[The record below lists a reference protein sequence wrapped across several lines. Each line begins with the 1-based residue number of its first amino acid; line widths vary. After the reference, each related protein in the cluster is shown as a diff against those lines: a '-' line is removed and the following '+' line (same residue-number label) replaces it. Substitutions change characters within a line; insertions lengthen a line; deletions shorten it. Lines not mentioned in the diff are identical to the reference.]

1 MTTLAQKVAE
11 FPASTPDWEIA
22 AVLNAP
28 DPTLP
33 MKLTSKRIG
42 AGTIIETMGL
52 GAVGGGVFISKLRG
66 WAANPETIPAQ
77 LSNNVKD
84 IAEIL
89 PVIDRGDLEVS
100 NNSVRT
106 MIDTLATLG
115 HMTQAQATALKA
127 LANDV
132 NQSWSEHYNIVVTA
146 RTVGLARGARE

>member
-11 FPASTPDWEIA
+11 FPTSTPDWEIA

-33 MKLTSKRIG
+33 MKLTSRRIG

-52 GAVGGGVFISKLRG
+52 GAVGGGAFISKLRG
-66 WAANPETIPAQ
+66 WAINPETIPAP
-77 LSNNVKD
+77 LVSVAKD

-89 PVIDRGDLEVS
+89 PVIDRGDLEIGS
-100 NNSVRT
+100 APVRT
-106 MIDTLATLG
+106 MIDTLAALG

-132 NQSWSEHYNIVVTA
+132 NQSWAEHYNIVVTA

>member
-22 AVLNAP
+22 EVLNAP
-28 DPTLP
+28 DPALP
-33 MKLTSKRIG
+33 MKLTSRRIG

-52 GAVGGGVFISKLRG
+52 GAIGGGVFISKLRG
-66 WAANPETIPAQ
+66 WAENPETIPAQ
-77 LSNNVKD
+77 LSDNVKD

-89 PVIDRGDLEVS
+89 PVIDRGDFEVS
-100 NNSVRT
+100 SNSVRT
-106 MIDTLATLG
+106 MIDTLAALG

-132 NQSWSEHYNIVVTA
+132 NQSWAEANGVEVTP
-146 RTVGLARGARE
+146 RTVGLARGAV

>member
-11 FPASTPDWEIA
+11 FPASMPDWEIA
-22 AVLNAP
+22 EVLNAP

-33 MKLTSKRIG
+33 MKLTSRRIG

-52 GAVGGGVFISKLRG
+52 GAVGGGAFISKLRE
-66 WAANPETIPAQ
+66 WAANPGTIPAP
-77 LSNNVKD
+77 LVGVAKD

-89 PVIDRGDLEVS
+89 PVIDRGDLEIGS
-100 NNSVRT
+100 APVRT
-106 MIDTLATLG
+106 MIDTLAALG

-132 NQSWSEHYNIVVTA
+132 NQSWAEANGVEVTP
-146 RTVGLARGARE
+146 RTVGLARGAV

>member
-11 FPASTPDWEIA
+11 FPTSTPDWEIA
-22 AVLNAP
+22 AILNAP

-33 MKLTSKRIG
+33 MKLTSRRIG

-52 GAVGGGVFISKLRG
+52 GAIGGGVFISKLRG
-66 WAANPETIPAQ
+66 WATNPETIPTQ

-89 PVIDRGDLEVS
+89 PVIDRGDLEIAS
-100 NNSVRT
+100 APVRT

-127 LANDV
+127 LANDA
-132 NQSWSEHYNIVVTA
+132 NKSWAEHYNIVVTA

>member
-11 FPASTPDWEIA
+11 FPASMPDWEIA
-22 AVLNAP
+22 EVLNAP

-33 MKLTSKRIG
+33 MKLTFRRIG

-66 WAANPETIPAQ
+66 WAETPGTIPAQ
-77 LSNNVKD
+77 ISDNVKD

-100 NNSVRT
+100 SNSVRT
-106 MIDTLATLG
+106 MIDTLAALG
-115 HMTQAQATALKA
+115 HMTQAQAIALKA

-132 NQSWSEHYNIVVTA
+132 NQSWAEANGVEVTP
-146 RTVGLARGARE
+146 RTVGLARGAV

>member
-11 FPASTPDWEIA
+11 FPTSTPDWKIA
-22 AVLNAP
+22 AILNAP
-28 DPTLP
+28 DPALP
-33 MKLTSKRIG
+33 MKLTSRRIG

-52 GAVGGGVFISKLRG
+52 GAAGGGVFISKLRG
-66 WAANPETIPAQ
+66 WAETPETIPVQ

-89 PVIDRGDLEVS
+89 PVIDRGDLEIGS
-100 NNSVRT
+100 APVRT
-106 MIDTLATLG
+106 MIDTFAALG

-132 NQSWSEHYNIVVTA
+132 NQSWAEANGVEVTP
-146 RTVGLARGARE
+146 RTVGLARGAV

>member
-11 FPASTPDWEIA
+11 FPAATPDWEIA

-42 AGTIIETMGL
+42 AGTIIETMGI
-52 GAVGGGVFISKLRG
+52 GEVGGGAFISKLRG
-66 WAANPETIPAQ
+66 WAANPGTIPAP
-77 LSNNVKD
+77 LVGVAKD

-89 PVIDRGDLEVS
+89 PVIDRGDLEIGS
-100 NNSVRT
+100 APVRT
-106 MIDTLATLG
+106 MIDTLAALG

-132 NQSWSEHYNIVVTA
+132 NKSWSEHYNIVVTP

>member
-11 FPASTPDWEIA
+11 FPTSTPDWEIA
-22 AVLNAP
+22 AILNAP

-33 MKLTSKRIG
+33 MKLTSRRIG

-52 GAVGGGVFISKLRG
+52 GAAGGGAFISKLRG

-77 LSNNVKD
+77 LFNNVKD
-84 IAEIL
+84 IAEII
-89 PVIDRGDLEVS
+89 PVIDRGDLEIGS
-100 NNSVRT
+100 APVRT
-106 MIDTLATLG
+106 MIDTLAALG

-132 NQSWSEHYNIVVTA
+132 NQSWSEHYNIVVTP
-146 RTVGLARGARE
+146 RTVGLARGAKE

>member
-11 FPASTPDWEIA
+11 FSAATPDWEIA
-22 AVLNAP
+22 AILNAP

-33 MKLTSKRIG
+33 MKLTSRRIG

-52 GAVGGGVFISKLRG
+52 GAVGGGAFISKLRG
-66 WAANPETIPAQ
+66 WAANPETIPAP
-77 LSNNVKD
+77 LVSVAKD

-89 PVIDRGDLEVS
+89 PVIDRGDLEIGS
-100 NNSVRT
+100 APVRT
-106 MIDTLATLG
+106 MIDTLAALG
-115 HMTQAQATALKA
+115 HMTQAQAAALKA

>member
-28 DPTLP
+28 DPALP
-33 MKLTSKRIG
+33 MKLTSRHIG

-66 WAANPETIPAQ
+66 WAANPETIPEQ

-89 PVIDRGDLEVS
+89 PVIDRGDLEMS

-106 MIDTLATLG
+106 MIDTLAALG
-115 HMTQAQATALKA
+115 HITQAQATALKA

-132 NQSWSEHYNIVVTA
+132 NQSWAEANGVEVTP
-146 RTVGLARGARE
+146 RTVGLARGAV

>member
-1 MTTLAQKVAE
+1 MTLEEKISE

-22 AVLNAP
+22 AILNAP

-52 GAVGGGVFISKLRG
+52 GVVGGGAFISKLRG

-77 LSNNVKD
+77 LASVAKD

-89 PVIDRGDLEVS
+89 PVIDRGDLEIS
-100 NNSVRT
+100 SAPVRT
-106 MIDTLATLG
+106 MIDTLAALG
-115 HMTQAQATALKA
+115 HITQEQATALKA
-127 LANDV
+127 LANDT
-132 NQSWSEHYNIVVTA
+132 NKSWSEHYNIVVTP

>member
-22 AVLNAP
+22 EVLNAP
-28 DPTLP
+28 DPALP
-33 MKLTSKRIG
+33 MKLTSRRIG

-52 GAVGGGVFISKLRG
+52 GAIGGGVFISKLRG
-66 WAANPETIPAQ
+66 WAENPETIPAQ
-77 LSNNVKD
+77 LSDNVKD

-89 PVIDRGDLEVS
+89 PVIDRGDFEVS
-100 NNSVRT
+100 SNSVRT
-106 MIDTLATLG
+106 MIDTLAALG

-132 NQSWSEHYNIVVTA
+132 NQSWAEATGVEVTP
-146 RTVGLARGARE
+146 RTVGLARGAV

>member
-22 AVLNAP
+22 AALNAP

-52 GAVGGGVFISKLRG
+52 GAVGGGAFISKLRG
-66 WAANPETIPAQ
+66 WAENPETIPTQ
-77 LSNNVKD
+77 LSNNIKD

-89 PVIDRGDLEVS
+89 PVIDRGDLEIRS
-100 NNSVRT
+100 APVRT
-106 MIDTLATLG
+106 MIDTLAALG
-115 HMTQAQATALKA
+115 HMTQAQATSLKA

-132 NQSWSEHYNIVVTA
+132 NQSWAEANGVEVTP
-146 RTVGLARGARE
+146 RTVGLARGAV

>member
-22 AVLNAP
+22 AALNAP

-52 GAVGGGVFISKLRG
+52 GAVGGGAFISKLRG
-66 WAANPETIPAQ
+66 WAENPETIPTQ
-77 LSNNVKD
+77 LSNNIKD

-89 PVIDRGDLEVS
+89 PVIDRGDLEIGS
-100 NNSVRT
+100 APVRT
-106 MIDTLATLG
+106 MIDTLAALG
-115 HMTQAQATALKA
+115 HMTQAQATSLKA

-132 NQSWSEHYNIVVTA
+132 NQSWAEANGVEVTP
-146 RTVGLARGARE
+146 RTVGLARGAV

>member
-22 AVLNAP
+22 EVLNAP
-28 DPTLP
+28 DPALP
-33 MKLTSKRIG
+33 MKLTSRRIG

-66 WAANPETIPAQ
+66 WAENPETIPAQ
-77 LSNNVKD
+77 LSDNVKD

-89 PVIDRGDLEVS
+89 PVIDRGDFEVS
-100 NNSVRT
+100 SNSVRT
-106 MIDTLATLG
+106 MIDTLAALG
-115 HMTQAQATALKA
+115 HMTQAQAIALKA

-132 NQSWSEHYNIVVTA
+132 NQSWAEANGVEVTP
-146 RTVGLARGARE
+146 RTVGLARGAV